1 MSAHGETAEIADAVV
16 VAAGAS
22 ARMGGIDKLGR
33 MIAGRPVLAWTLE
46 AVAAAPEVGSIVVV
60 TAPDRRDELADAAWL
75 PAKVRSVVVG
85 GSRRQDSVAAGVAAL
100 EALVPDASGER
111 VLLVHD
117 GARPVLSPALVRSI
131 VDGARSHGA
140 AIPVLPVAET
150 VKRVEGDRV
159 VETIDRSALGVAQTP
174 QGMRREIWRR
184 AERTVGAGT
193 WTDEAAMLEACRIPV
208 HVVPGDPANLKVTLP
223 VDLSR
228 ATASLV
234 GEGAGTVRHGI
245 GQDGHPF
252 GPGTP
257 LVLGGIVID
266 GAPRLAGHSD
276 GDVVLHAVADALLG
290 AAALGDLGRLFPAG
304 PETPVGIDSSTLL
317 TTVVARVAD
326 AGWQPAGIDL
336 TIIGAR
342 PRLGPRL
349 DLIRTSVAEL
359 VGLRSDQV
367 SVKASTGNL
376 DGSEG
381 AGRSIST
388 LALVTIEARS

>member
-1 MSAHGETAEIADAVV
+1 
-16 VAAGAS
+16 
-22 ARMGGIDKLGR
+22 
-33 MIAGRPVLAWTLE
+33 
-46 AVAAAPEVGSIVVV
+46 
-60 TAPDRRDELADAAWL
+60 
-75 PAKVRSVVVG
+75 
-85 GSRRQDSVAAGVAAL
+85 
-100 EALVPDASGER
+100 
-111 VLLVHD
+111 
-117 GARPVLSPALVRSI
+117 
-131 VDGARSHGA
+131 
-140 AIPVLPVAET
+140 
-150 VKRVEGDRV
+150 V

-193 WTDEAAMLEACRIPV
+193 WTDEAAMLEACRIAV
-208 HVVPGDPANLKVTLP
+208 HVVPGDPANIKVTLP

-304 PETPVGIDSSTLL
+304 PETPVGIDSRTLL

-359 VGLRSDQV
+359 VGLRSDRV
-367 SVKASTGNL
+367 NVKASTGNL